1 MAYYRRDLL
10 LQQILRYIVSH
21 FQFFFFYT
29 RTYTGT
35 LQCSRYQCDN
45 FARRLRKLNTPR
57 DFNRLKHAWLAY
69 VKCTTVMLYNT
80 LRKIYRTSIIC
91 IPDYKKKKLLLV
103 ICRSFRIYYVFFF
116 FNRFR
121 TWTVVWRNRLPIKV
135 E

>member
-91 IPDYKKKKLLLV
+91 IPDYKKKNCYWSFAGLFEYIMYFFFLTVFELG
-103 ICRSFRIYYVFFF
+103 RSFGE
-116 FNRFR
+116 
-121 TWTVVWRNRLPIKV
+121 TVYL
-135 E
+135 